1 MRRLALVV
9 ALAAVAV
16 SLMGASAA
24 WGDTITAMC
33 TTGQTTQPC
42 AGGWY
47 TTPILEL
54 SWDWTAGGTPS
65 NCNESSYQTDS
76 VATVSCT
83 VSWTDGFTGTQ
94 SYTVHV
100 ETSSP
105 TATATPSRRP
115 RRERLVQRARLVHLR
130 GQLVLTDR
138 VVHAIDDLRWP
149 EHGRRQRVWHL
160 HRQRREDRRDR

>member
-16 SLMGASAA
+16 PLMGASAA

-105 TATATPSRRP
+105 TATATPSRAP
-115 RRERLVQRARLVHLR
+115 DSNGWYNAPVSFTFAGSSFSQIASCTL
-130 GQLVLTDR
+130 
-138 VVHAIDDLRWP
+138 DDLRWP

-160 HRQRREDRRDR
+160 HRQRREDRRGR